1 MKHVFTL
8 CLLWLAALTVQAQT
22 GPKALVVIAHPDDE
36 GAFSGTIYKITHEL
50 RGTADIFVVTNGEAG
65 FKYSTLAESIYGL
78 ELTDEK
84 VGRKHLPEI
93 RRQELTNAGKIIG
106 IRKIFFLNQVDAHYG
121 QNEREPLDTSW
132 NTKLVEDSLNR
143 VLLHN
148 KYDFVFC
155 LPPVMGTHGGHKAAS
170 LLALRGVAKI
180 PAAQRPVI
188 LAGSVVSKKDTIVRR
203 LPQLGAYTESATLT
217 DTANFKV
224 HLMAPIGFN
233 GKLNYNII
241 KAWEIAEHKSQGT
254 MQLFMGRQSDYEV
267 FWYFKLNAEGGYAK
281 AQALFD
287 KLKNVPYTVKSY
299 PGSPG
304 NQ

>member
-1 MKHVFTL
+1 MKHLYALTL
-8 CLLWLAALTVQAQT
+8 LCLAALASYAQT

-50 RGTADIFVVTNGEAG
+50 KGTADIFVITNGEAG

-143 VLLHN
+143 VLVHN

-170 LLALRGVAKI
+170 LLALRGVAKL

-203 LPQLGAYTESATLT
+203 LPQLGSYAESATLS
-217 DTANFKV
+217 DTANFRV

-241 KAWEIAEHKSQGT
+241 KGWEIAEHKSQGT

-281 AQALFD
+281 AQALFE
-287 KLKNVPYTVKSY
+287 KLKNVPYAVKSY